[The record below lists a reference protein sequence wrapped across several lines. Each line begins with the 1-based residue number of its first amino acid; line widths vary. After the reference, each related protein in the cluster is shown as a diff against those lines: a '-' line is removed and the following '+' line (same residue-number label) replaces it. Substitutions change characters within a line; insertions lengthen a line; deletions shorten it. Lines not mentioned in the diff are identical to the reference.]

1 MRKEIINMDKMNWI
15 IGICNTAADGV
26 VLRRAYG
33 TKEQIKEL
41 LVKYV
46 NEDRIED
53 EDCWDY
59 GCESVE
65 EIEETSNGEL
75 SAYATYCNYHID
87 YTAVPENNLEIEE
100 L

>member
-1 MRKEIINMDKMNWI
+1 MNKMNWI

-53 EDCWDY
+53 EDRWDY

-65 EIEETSNGEL
+65 DVEEIDEDETYKHNGEL
-75 SAYATYCNYHID
+75 NAYATYCNYHID